1 MPAEDR
7 RGRDDEQA
15 RRRTSVRQ
23 FVSSSGIPLKP
34 CYVPEGARQDAGT
47 AETGR
52 PGEFPYTRGIHP
64 LMYREQLWSMRKNAG
79 YASPAETNALFK
91 MLAKNGLTGFNLA
104 IDLPTQMGYDSDHPR
119 ARGEVGRTG
128 VALDTVED
136 LEAVYEG
143 IPLASTSTSSAI
155 NGIAPIF
162 MAMYVVAA
170 ERQGAKPDQLRGTW
184 QNDILKE
191 MLARGT
197 YLFPP
202 KPSIRLVCDVI
213 EYCMKAAPRF
223 YPVSVSSCH
232 MVQAGATAVQ
242 GLAYT
247 FLNAMVYIDEM
258 LRRGYHIDEVVPCF
272 TFLTQSNL
280 DLFETVARAR
290 AARRVWAKLM
300 KTRYG
305 ASTPKA
311 LAFKA
316 AMATDQT
323 ELTIEQPLNNLA
335 RLTLGVLGA
344 VLGGA
349 QSVMAA
355 AYDEAFDIASEES
368 NRLSLMLQNII
379 AYETRVPYVA
389 DPLGGSYY
397 VEALTSAV
405 EEEVDRIIE
414 EIEHIGGMVAAIE
427 QGIVQ
432 RRISEPAFQKQ
443 QRIEAG
449 EEIVVGVNKF
459 RVDEDR
465 SRYEKDV
472 YQYDAAFEKQQ
483 VERLQARR
491 RLRDARA
498 VQAALDA
505 VRKAAEDPR
514 ANTIPPLIEACRVDA
529 TVGEMTEVLRTVFG
543 TFRVPTG
550 F

>member
-1 MPAEDR
+1 MPADEPR
-7 RGRDDEQA
+7 IADDEQS
-15 RRRTSVRQ
+15 RRRTSVRR
-23 FVSSSGIPLKP
+23 FESSSGIPLKV
-34 CYVPEGARQDAGT
+34 CYSPEDVGQPADT
-47 AETGR
+47 PEIGR
-52 PGEFPYTRGIHP
+52 PGEFQYTRGIHP
-64 LMYREQLWSMRKNAG
+64 LMYREQLWTMRKNAG
-79 YASPAETNALFK
+79 YASPTETNALFK
-91 MLAKNGLTGFNLA
+91 MLVKNGLTGFNVAL
-104 IDLPTQMGYDSDHPR
+104 DLPTQMGYDSDHPR

-136 LEAVYEG
+136 LEAVYDG
-143 IPLASTSTSSAI
+143 ISLASTSTSSAI

-170 ERQGAKPDQLRGTW
+170 ERQGVQPAQLRGTW

-202 KPSIRLVCDVI
+202 KPSIRLVGDVI
-213 EYCMKAAPRF
+213 EYCMKEAPKF

-258 LRRGYHIDEVVPCF
+258 LRRDYPVDEVVPCF

-300 KTRYG
+300 KNRYG
-305 ASTPKA
+305 ASAPRA

-323 ELTIEQPLNNLA
+323 ELTIEQPLNNLS
-335 RLTLGVLGA
+335 RLTLGTLGA

-379 AYETRVPYVA
+379 AHETRIPYVV
-389 DPLGGSYY
+389 DPLAGSYY
-397 VEALTSAV
+397 VEALTTAV
-405 EEEVDRIIE
+405 EQEVDRIIE

-427 QGIVQ
+427 QGVVQ
-432 RRISEPAFQKQ
+432 RRISGPAFQKQ

-465 SRYEKDV
+465 SRYEKEV
-472 YQYDAAFEKQQ
+472 YQYDETFEKQQ
-483 VERLQARR
+483 IERLQERR
-491 RLRDARA
+491 RRRNDTA

-505 VRKAAEDPR
+505 VRTAAEDPR
-514 ANTIPPLIEACRVDA
+514 VNTIPPLIEACRVNA
-529 TVGEMTEVLRTVFG
+529 TVGEMTDVLRKVFG
-543 TFRVPTG
+543 GFRVPTG

>member
-1 MPAEDR
+1 MPAADSR
-7 RGRDDEQA
+7 LTDDERS
-15 RRRTSVRQ
+15 RRRTSVRH

-34 CYVPEGARQDAGT
+34 CYSPEDVSRPAGGT
-47 AETGR
+47 EIGR

-64 LMYREQLWSMRKNAG
+64 LMYREQLWTMRKNAG

-91 MLAKNGLTGFNLA
+91 MLVKNGLTGFNLA
-104 IDLPTQMGYDSDHPR
+104 LDLPTQMGYDSDHPR

-143 IPLASTSTSSAI
+143 ISLASTSTSSAI

-170 ERQGAKPDQLRGTW
+170 ERQGVKPAQLRGTW

-213 EYCMKAAPRF
+213 EYCMKEAPRF

-232 MVQAGATAVQ
+232 MVQAGATAVE

-258 LRRGYHIDEVVPCF
+258 LHRGYHIDEVIPCF

-280 DLFETVARAR
+280 DLFETVARGR
-290 AARRVWAKLM
+290 AARRVWATLM
-300 KTRYG
+300 KNRYG
-305 ASTPKA
+305 ASSPRA

-335 RLTLGVLGA
+335 RLTLGALGA

-379 AYETRVPYVA
+379 AHETRIPYVA

-397 VEALTSAV
+397 VEALTDAV
-405 EEEVDRIIE
+405 EQEIHRIID
-414 EIEHIGGMVAAIE
+414 EIERVGGMVAAIE

-432 RRISEPAFQKQ
+432 RRISERAFQKQ
-443 QRIEAG
+443 QRIEMG

-459 RVDEDR
+459 RVEEDR
-465 SRYEKDV
+465 SRYETEV
-472 YQYDAAFEKQQ
+472 YQYDETFETRQIEK
-483 VERLQARR
+483 LQGRR
-491 RLRDARA
+491 RHRSEGA
-498 VQAALDA
+498 VRAALEA

-514 ANTIPPLIEACRVDA
+514 ANTIPPLIEACRTDA
-529 TVGEMTEVLRTVFG
+529 TVGEMTGILRTVFG
-543 TFRVPTG
+543 AFRVPTG